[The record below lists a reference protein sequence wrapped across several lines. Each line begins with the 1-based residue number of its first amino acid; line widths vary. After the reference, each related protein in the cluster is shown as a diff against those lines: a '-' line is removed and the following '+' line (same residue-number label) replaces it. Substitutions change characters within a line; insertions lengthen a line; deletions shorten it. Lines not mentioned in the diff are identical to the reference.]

1 LPKTNVNNEENKP
14 MGVYEWLGHRVCF
27 CWFYRRFDQYSQKS
41 DVHVDSATSH
51 GHHLF
56 FTDFFHGLG
65 TLTESYILETMGG
78 YTTQPRI
85 VFYNQ
90 QTSLSMAFEFFF
102 KTKYSKTCL
111 V

>member
-1 LPKTNVNNEENKP
+1 MSGWDIGFVFVGSIDVLTHIPK
-14 MGVYEWLGHRVCF
+14 
-27 CWFYRRFDQYSQKS
+27 KS

-56 FTDFFHGLG
+56 FTDFSHGLG
-65 TLTESYILETMGG
+65 TLTESYIFETMGG

-90 QTSLSMAFEFFF
+90 QTSLSMAY
-102 KTKYSKTCL
+102 TPRHALCSNVVL
-111 V
+111 GI